1 MSCLPPLPSTVSNC
15 MIVCG
20 ENTSDTLLQR
30 FRRKRILYIRL
41 AACSH
46 SLPHWMPG
54 NVTGLTGQ
62 AAPPPSLTTPCL
74 SSWNLSLGKGRRHPL
89 SQNGAMSY
97 IWFIQKRICYVSIE
111 GLDLS
116 LCLFFSE
123 RQGIANK
130 GDERDVTKCHMLI
143 IGQKLDICFYFCSFT
158 LPYFLQVLSQKYGA
172 SSFGKKESQ
181 NENDPLQHACL
192 PLLPWKPPTLLI
204 PCLGYWHYHWLSLEL
219 EGYSWSPQ
227 LDSHTFSFSHLS
239 HLPLTSLYLS
249 ISLQLGPIAQPI
261 GNL

>member
-1 MSCLPPLPSTVSNC
+1 MEENLIYKIGSLFPL
-15 MIVCG
+15 I
-20 ENTSDTLLQR
+20 TSLIA
-30 FRRKRILYIRL
+30 RKCDWPHWPGSSSSL
-41 AACSH
+41 SHH
-46 SLPHWMPG
+46 SLFVFLKPFPG
-54 NVTGLTGQ
+54 
-62 AAPPPSLTTPCL
+62 
-74 SSWNLSLGKGRRHPL
+74 
-89 SQNGAMSY
+89 
-97 IWFIQKRICYVSIE
+97 KRKKTSIITERSNELHLVHTEKNMLCIE

-123 RQGIANK
+123 WQGIANK

-143 IGQKLDICFYFCSFT
+143 IGQKLDICLYFCSST
-158 LPYFLQVLSQKYGA
+158 SPCILQVLSQKYGA

-204 PCLGYWHYHWLSLEL
+204 PCLGYWHYQWLSLEL
-219 EGYSWSPQ
+219 EGYPWSPQ
-227 LDSHTFSFSHLS
+227 LDSHTFSSSHLS

-249 ISLQLGPIAQPI
+249 ISLQLGPIAQRI